1 VKINAEEKRENRMKI
16 GIVRGTVVSTHKDSR
31 LVGYKFLIVQEINA
45 DRNVVGGDEVAVDTL
60 DAGIGETVLLCS
72 GSSAKLLTGDAGLP
86 IDLAVIGIVD
96 TMDTSA

>member
-1 VKINAEEKRENRMKI
+1 MKI

-31 LVGYKFLIVQEINA
+31 LVGYKFLIVQEIDA
-45 DRNVVGGDEVAVDTL
+45 DRNIVGGHEVAVDTL

-72 GSSAKLLTGDAGLP
+72 GSSAKLLTGDVNMP

-96 TMDTSA
+96 TMDTSN